1 MIEIDLL
8 YCTNLRK
15 IASPTEN
22 SFGGVQSFDRA
33 FMDCT
38 SLTGN
43 APELWLNGTNSEENN
58 YMGTPDGADCFYNC
72 TKLNNYEQIPEY
84 WRRGPQ

>member
-1 MIEIDLL
+1 
-8 YCTNLRK
+8 
-15 IASPTEN
+15 
-22 SFGGVQSFDRA
+22 
-33 FMDCT
+33 MDCT
-38 SLTGN
+38 SLTSIPENLFVNCPNVQSFRDTFVFCTELTGN

-58 YMGTPDGADCFYNC
+58 YMGTPNGLNCFYDC